1 MAAAVDNKV
10 WSLRRRLALG
20 LAMAALLPAIL
31 FSVALLVS
39 QWRRDHQNLSDSLD
53 ASVRLNA
60 GLIDDFLESQQ
71 AAVRLLAESIADNP
85 DTGGVRLANVLKA
98 YPAMIRILWVDAK
111 GSVVVAQDAR
121 GRQMLQ
127 IPHIG
132 EGEAWFIAARTRY
145 QPFITNVYRRIAY
158 GDEVVVGVSAPILR
172 GSEFKG
178 ALLAAIP
185 VESLMRQSAE
195 SAARSQ
201 WELLLVDRENRV
213 TFASRGL
220 RFHALENAGTV
231 GASLARVA
239 TAMDQPA
246 REVELT
252 GLLKSGASA
261 YVKAVR
267 MRNGWVLALVA
278 PRQQML
284 APLLPRILL
293 LLGLL
298 TVTMLCVVG
307 MLGLQ
312 WRTLKRSIDALL
324 QGLRGYV
331 LGGRMDAR
339 KMARLPG
346 ELEPLAQGIEELGA
360 RMNAAYAQVQQVLGE
375 REQVIAERTESL
387 NLAVTELS
395 LQSRTDAL
403 TGTLNYRGFREACD
417 RVWADP
423 DSQPLAVL
431 ALDIDHFKRYNDLY
445 GHAEGD
451 VALRRFAGAVRSA
464 LFRSGDVLARP
475 GGEEFTVLMPDCSL
489 RQAMQAANR
498 VCARVREADISHDD
512 TPSGRLTVSIGVAAR
527 EPGDA
532 DVDALLKRAD
542 DALYRAKSGGRDRAS
557 S

>member
-1 MAAAVDNKV
+1 MAGAVHNSA

-20 LAMAALLPAIL
+20 LVAAALLPAIL
-31 FSVALLVS
+31 FSVALLAT
-39 QWRRDHQNLSDSLD
+39 QWRRDHQNLSATLD

-71 AAVRLLAESIADNP
+71 AAVRLLAETLPNQPED
-85 DTGGVRLANVLKA
+85 DGVRLANVLHA
-98 YPAMIRILWVDAK
+98 YPAMLRILAVDAE
-111 GSVVVAQDAR
+111 GDVVAIGDAR
-121 GRQMLQ
+121 GRELARLSGL
-127 IPHIG
+127 G
-132 EGEAWFIAARTRY
+132 EGEDWFMMARDRFRPY
-145 QPFITNVYRRIAY
+145 VTNVYHRPAY
-158 GDEVVVGVSAPILR
+158 GSEAVVGVSAPILR
-172 GSEFKG
+172 GNTFRG
-178 ALLAAIP
+178 AVLAAIP
-185 VESLMRQSAE
+185 VESLMRQSSE

-201 WELLLVDRENRV
+201 WELLLIDRDNRV
-213 TFASRGL
+213 IFASHGL
-220 RFHALENAGTV
+220 RLRALGDAGTI
-231 GASLARVA
+231 GATLGRLAA
-239 TAMDQPA
+239 TVDHPA
-246 REVELT
+246 REVELP
-252 GLLKSGASA
+252 GLLKGDDPA
-261 YVKAVR
+261 YVEAVR

-278 PRQQML
+278 SRQQLL

-293 LLGLL
+293 LAALL
-298 TVTMLCVVG
+298 AVTLLCVFGV
-307 MLGLQ
+307 LGLQ
-312 WRTLKRSIDALL
+312 WRTLRRSIDALL

-331 LGGRMDAR
+331 LGGQMDAR
-339 KMARLPG
+339 QMQRLPG
-346 ELEPLAQGIEELGA
+346 ELEPLAQGIEALGE
-360 RMNAAYAQVQQVLGE
+360 RMNAAYARVQQVLGE

-403 TGTLNYRGFREACD
+403 TGTLNYRGFREACEQ
-417 RVWADP
+417 VWADP

-475 GGEEFTVLMPDCSL
+475 GGEEFTVLMPDCSPW
-489 RQAMQAANR
+489 QAMQAANR

-527 EPGDA
+527 EAGDA

-557 S
+557 M

>member
-31 FSVALLVS
+31 FSAALLVS

-298 TVTMLCVVG
+298 TVTMLCVIG
-307 MLGLQ
+307 MLALQ
-312 WRTLKRSIDALL
+312 WRTLGRSIDALL

-331 LGGRMDAR
+331 LGGRMNAR
-339 KMARLPG
+339 KMGRLPG

>member
-1 MAAAVDNKV
+1 
-10 WSLRRRLALG
+10 
-20 LAMAALLPAIL
+20 MAALLPAIL
-31 FSVALLVS
+31 FSAALLVS

-53 ASVRLNA
+53 ASARLNA

-132 EGEAWFIAARTRY
+132 EGEKWFIAARTRY

-185 VESLMRQSAE
+185 AESLMRQSAE

-220 RFHALENAGTV
+220 RFHALENAGTM

-239 TAMDQPA
+239 TTMDQPA

-527 EPGDA
+527 EPGDV

>member
-1 MAAAVDNKV
+1 M
-10 WSLRRRLALG
+10 RRRLALG

-339 KMARLPG
+339 KMGRLPG

-527 EPGDA
+527 EPGDV

>member
-1 MAAAVDNKV
+1 M
-10 WSLRRRLALG
+10 RRRLALG

-31 FSVALLVS
+31 FSAALLVS

-53 ASVRLNA
+53 ASARLNA

-132 EGEAWFIAARTRY
+132 EGEKWFIAARTRY

-185 VESLMRQSAE
+185 AESLMRQSAE

-339 KMARLPG
+339 KMGRLPG

>member
-1 MAAAVDNKV
+1 
-10 WSLRRRLALG
+10 
-20 LAMAALLPAIL
+20 
-31 FSVALLVS
+31 
-39 QWRRDHQNLSDSLD
+39 
-53 ASVRLNA
+53 
-60 GLIDDFLESQQ
+60 
-71 AAVRLLAESIADNP
+71 
-85 DTGGVRLANVLKA
+85 
-98 YPAMIRILWVDAK
+98 
-111 GSVVVAQDAR
+111 
-121 GRQMLQ
+121 
-127 IPHIG
+127 
-132 EGEAWFIAARTRY
+132 
-145 QPFITNVYRRIAY
+145 
-158 GDEVVVGVSAPILR
+158 
-172 GSEFKG
+172 
-178 ALLAAIP
+178 
-185 VESLMRQSAE
+185 
-195 SAARSQ
+195 
-201 WELLLVDRENRV
+201 
-213 TFASRGL
+213 
-220 RFHALENAGTV
+220 
-231 GASLARVA
+231 
-239 TAMDQPA
+239 
-246 REVELT
+246 
-252 GLLKSGASA
+252 
-261 YVKAVR
+261 AVR

-298 TVTMLCVVG
+298 TVTMLCVIG
-307 MLGLQ
+307 MLALQ
-312 WRTLKRSIDALL
+312 WRTLGRSIDALL

-331 LGGRMDAR
+331 LGGRMNAR
-339 KMARLPG
+339 KMGRLPG

>member
-1 MAAAVDNKV
+1 MAGSGIRKT

-20 LAMAALLPAIL
+20 LVAAALLPAIL
-31 FSVALLVS
+31 FSAALLAS
-39 QWRRDHQNLSDSLD
+39 QWRRDRENLTAGLE

-71 AAVRLLAESIADNP
+71 AAVRLLAETLASQPGD
-85 DTGGVRLANVLKA
+85 DGVRLSNVLHA
-98 YPAMIRILWVDAK
+98 YPAMLRIIAVDAD
-111 GSVVVAQDAR
+111 GDVVAIRDAR
-121 GRQMLQ
+121 GRELAMLS
-127 IPHIG
+127 G
-132 EGEAWFIAARTRY
+132 LGRDEDWFVTARDRFRTY
-145 QPFITNVYRRIAY
+145 VTNVYHRPAY
-158 GDEVVVGVSAPILR
+158 GSEAVIGVSAPILSGAEFR
-172 GSEFKG
+172 G
-178 ALLAAIP
+178 AVLAAIP

-201 WELLLVDRENRV
+201 WELLLIDRDNRII
-213 TFASRGL
+213 FASHGL
-220 RFHALENAGTV
+220 RFRALGDAGAIGNTLGRLATTV
-231 GASLARVA
+231 
-239 TAMDQPA
+239 DHPA
-246 REVELT
+246 REVELR
-252 GLLKSGASA
+252 GLLKGDDPA
-261 YVKAVR
+261 YIEAVR

-278 PRQQML
+278 PRAQL
-284 APLLPRILL
+284 LTPLWPRIALL
-293 LLGLL
+293 VALLM
-298 TVTMLCVVG
+298 VTLLCVMAV
-307 MLGLQ
+307 LGLQ
-312 WRTLKRSIDALL
+312 WRTLSGSIDVVL

-339 KMARLPG
+339 RMQPLPG
-346 ELEPLAQGIEELGA
+346 ELEPLAQGIEELGD
-360 RMNAAYAQVQQVLGE
+360 RMNAAYAKVQQVLSE

-387 NLAVTELS
+387 NLAVSELS

-403 TGTLNYRGFREACD
+403 TGTLNYRGFREACEQ
-417 RVWADP
+417 VWADP

-475 GGEEFTVLMPDCSL
+475 GGEEFAILMPDCTL

-512 TPSGRLTVSIGVAAR
+512 TLSGRLTVSIGVAAR

-542 DALYRAKSGGRDRAS
+542 KALYRAKSGGRDRAS
-557 S
+557 V

>member
-1 MAAAVDNKV
+1 M
-10 WSLRRRLALG
+10 RRRLALG

-298 TVTMLCVVG
+298 TVTMLCVIG
-307 MLGLQ
+307 MLALQ
-312 WRTLKRSIDALL
+312 WRTLGRSIDALL

-331 LGGRMDAR
+331 LGGRMNAR
-339 KMARLPG
+339 KMGRLPG

>member
-1 MAAAVDNKV
+1 M
-10 WSLRRRLALG
+10 RRRLALG

-339 KMARLPG
+339 KMGRLPG

>member
-1 MAAAVDNKV
+1 M
-10 WSLRRRLALG
+10 RRRLALG

-31 FSVALLVS
+31 FSAALLVS

-298 TVTMLCVVG
+298 TVTMLCVIG
-307 MLGLQ
+307 MLALQ
-312 WRTLKRSIDALL
+312 WRTLGRSIDALL

-331 LGGRMDAR
+331 LGGRMNAR
-339 KMARLPG
+339 KMGRLPG

>member
-1 MAAAVDNKV
+1 MAGSGVRKP

-20 LAMAALLPAIL
+20 LVAAALLPAIL
-31 FSVALLVS
+31 FSAALLAT
-39 QWRRDHQNLSDSLD
+39 QWRRDHQNLSAALD

-71 AAVRLLAESIADNP
+71 AAMRLLAETLPEHPEDDGI
-85 DTGGVRLANVLKA
+85 RLANVLHA
-98 YPAMIRILWVDAK
+98 YPAMIRILVVDT
-111 GSVVVAQDAR
+111 GGDVVAIRDAR
-121 GRQMLQ
+121 GRELAKLS
-127 IPHIG
+127 G
-132 EGEAWFIAARTRY
+132 LGRNEDWFLAARDRFRPY
-145 QPFITNVYRRIAY
+145 VTNVYHRPAY
-158 GDEVVVGVSAPILR
+158 GSEAVVGVSAPILR
-172 GSEFKG
+172 GMEFKG
-178 ALLAAIP
+178 AVLAAIP

-201 WELLLVDRENRV
+201 WELLLIDRDNRV
-213 TFASRGL
+213 IFASHGL
-220 RFHALENAGTV
+220 RFRTLGDAGAAG
-231 GASLARVA
+231 GALARSAA
-239 TAMDQPA
+239 TSGQPV
-246 REVELT
+246 RELRLG
-252 GLLKSGASA
+252 GLLKGDALA
-261 YVKAVR
+261 YAQAVR

-278 PRQQML
+278 PRQQLL
-284 APLLPRILL
+284 APLLPRIGLL
-293 LLGLL
+293 AALL
-298 TVTMLCVVG
+298 TVTLLCVFGV
-307 MLGLQ
+307 LGLQ
-312 WRTLKRSIDALL
+312 WRTLGQSIEALA

-339 KMARLPG
+339 RMRRLPG
-346 ELEPLAQGIEELGA
+346 ELEPLAEGIEALGE
-360 RMNAAYAQVQQVLGE
+360 RMNAAYAKVQQVLGE

-387 NLAVTELS
+387 NLAVSELS

-403 TGTLNYRGFREACD
+403 TGVLNYRGFREACD
-417 RVWADP
+417 QVWADP

-475 GGEEFTVLMPDCSL
+475 GGEEFAVLMPDCTL

-512 TPSGRLTVSIGVAAR
+512 TLSGRLTVSIGVAAR

-542 DALYRAKSGGRDRAS
+542 EALYRAKSGGRDRVS
-557 S
+557 V

>member
-53 ASVRLNA
+53 ASARLNA

-339 KMARLPG
+339 KMGRLPG

>member
-31 FSVALLVS
+31 FSAALLVS

-53 ASVRLNA
+53 ASARLNA

-252 GLLKSGASA
+252 GLLKSDASA

-298 TVTMLCVVG
+298 TVTMLCVIG
-307 MLGLQ
+307 MLALQ
-312 WRTLKRSIDALL
+312 WRTLGRSIDALL

-331 LGGRMDAR
+331 LGGRMNAR
-339 KMARLPG
+339 KMGRLPG

>member
-213 TFASRGL
+213 TFVSRGL

-298 TVTMLCVVG
+298 TVTMLCVIG
-307 MLGLQ
+307 MLALQ
-312 WRTLKRSIDALL
+312 WRTLGRSIDALL

-331 LGGRMDAR
+331 LGGRMNAR
-339 KMARLPG
+339 KMGRLPG

>member
-1 MAAAVDNKV
+1 MAEAVDNKV

-53 ASVRLNA
+53 ASARLNA

-132 EGEAWFIAARTRY
+132 EGEKWFIAARTRY

-185 VESLMRQSAE
+185 AESLMRQSAE

-220 RFHALENAGTV
+220 RFHALENAGTM

-239 TAMDQPA
+239 TTMDQPA

-252 GLLKSGASA
+252 GLLKSDASA

-512 TPSGRLTVSIGVAAR
+512 TTSGRLTVSIGVAAR
-527 EPGDA
+527 EPGDV

>member
-1 MAAAVDNKV
+1 M
-10 WSLRRRLALG
+10 RRRLALG

-53 ASVRLNA
+53 ASARLNA

-339 KMARLPG
+339 KMGRLPG

>member
-31 FSVALLVS
+31 FSAALLVS
-39 QWRRDHQNLSDSLD
+39 QWRRDHQNLGDSLD

-98 YPAMIRILWVDAK
+98 YPAMIRILRVDPK

-121 GRQMLQ
+121 GRQLLQ

-132 EGEAWFIAARTRY
+132 EGEKWFIAARTRY

-220 RFHALENAGTV
+220 RYHALENAGPM

-239 TAMDQPA
+239 TTMDQPA

-252 GLLKSGASA
+252 GLLKSDASA

-278 PRQQML
+278 PQQQML

-339 KMARLPG
+339 KMGRLPG

-387 NLAVTELS
+387 NQAVSELS

-423 DSQPLAVL
+423 DCQPLAVL

>member
-31 FSVALLVS
+31 FSAALLVS

-339 KMARLPG
+339 KMGRLPG

-527 EPGDA
+527 EPGDV

>member
-31 FSVALLVS
+31 FSAALLVS

-85 DTGGVRLANVLKA
+85 DTGGVRLVNVLKA

-298 TVTMLCVVG
+298 TVTMLCVIG
-307 MLGLQ
+307 MLALQ
-312 WRTLKRSIDALL
+312 WRTLGRSIDALL

-331 LGGRMDAR
+331 LGGRMNAR
-339 KMARLPG
+339 KMGRLPG

>member
-1 MAAAVDNKV
+1 M
-10 WSLRRRLALG
+10 RRRLALG

-132 EGEAWFIAARTRY
+132 EGEKWFIAARTRY

-220 RFHALENAGTV
+220 RFHALENAGTM

-239 TAMDQPA
+239 TTMDQPA

-252 GLLKSGASA
+252 GLLKSDASA

-527 EPGDA
+527 EPGDV

>member
-31 FSVALLVS
+31 FSAALLVS

-53 ASVRLNA
+53 ASARLNA

-185 VESLMRQSAE
+185 AESLMRQSAE

-339 KMARLPG
+339 KMGRLPG

-464 LFRSGDVLARP
+464 LFRSGDVLARS

>member
-1 MAAAVDNKV
+1 M
-10 WSLRRRLALG
+10 RRRLALG

-31 FSVALLVS
+31 FSAALLVS

-53 ASVRLNA
+53 ASARLNA

-213 TFASRGL
+213 TFVSRGL

-298 TVTMLCVVG
+298 TVTMLCVIG
-307 MLGLQ
+307 MLALQ
-312 WRTLKRSIDALL
+312 WRTLGRSIDALL

-331 LGGRMDAR
+331 LGGRMNAR
-339 KMARLPG
+339 KMGRLPG

-464 LFRSGDVLARP
+464 LFRSGDVLARS

-527 EPGDA
+527 EPGDV

>member
-1 MAAAVDNKV
+1 VAAAVDNKV

-339 KMARLPG
+339 KMGRLPG

-527 EPGDA
+527 EPGDV

>member
-339 KMARLPG
+339 KMGRLPG

-527 EPGDA
+527 EPGDV

>member
-31 FSVALLVS
+31 FSAALLVS

-53 ASVRLNA
+53 ASARLNA

-185 VESLMRQSAE
+185 AESLMRQSAE

-220 RFHALENAGTV
+220 RFHALENAGTM

-239 TAMDQPA
+239 TTMDQPA

-252 GLLKSGASA
+252 GLLKSDASA

>member
-1 MAAAVDNKV
+1 M
-10 WSLRRRLALG
+10 RRRLALG

-31 FSVALLVS
+31 FSAALLVS

-339 KMARLPG
+339 KMGRLPG

>member
-1 MAAAVDNKV
+1 M
-10 WSLRRRLALG
+10 RRRLALG

-31 FSVALLVS
+31 FSAALLVS
-39 QWRRDHQNLSDSLD
+39 QWRRDHQNLGDSLD

-132 EGEAWFIAARTRY
+132 EGEKWFIAARTRY

-298 TVTMLCVVG
+298 TVTMLCVIG
-307 MLGLQ
+307 MLALQ
-312 WRTLKRSIDALL
+312 WRTLGRSIDALL

-331 LGGRMDAR
+331 LGGRMNAR
-339 KMARLPG
+339 KMGRLPG

-527 EPGDA
+527 EPGDV

>member
-1 MAAAVDNKV
+1 M
-10 WSLRRRLALG
+10 RRRLALG

-31 FSVALLVS
+31 FSAALLVS

-53 ASVRLNA
+53 ASARLNA

-298 TVTMLCVVG
+298 TVTMLCVIG
-307 MLGLQ
+307 MLALQ
-312 WRTLKRSIDALL
+312 WRTLGRSIDALL

-331 LGGRMDAR
+331 LGGRMNAR
-339 KMARLPG
+339 KMGRLPG

>member
-31 FSVALLVS
+31 FSAALLVS

-339 KMARLPG
+339 KMGRLPG

>member
-1 MAAAVDNKV
+1 VAAAVDNKV

-31 FSVALLVS
+31 FSAALLVS

-298 TVTMLCVVG
+298 TVTMLCVIG
-307 MLGLQ
+307 MLALQ
-312 WRTLKRSIDALL
+312 WRTLGRSIDALL

-331 LGGRMDAR
+331 LGGRMNAR
-339 KMARLPG
+339 KMGRLPG

>member
-132 EGEAWFIAARTRY
+132 EGEKWFIAARTRY

-339 KMARLPG
+339 KMGRLPG

>member
-1 MAAAVDNKV
+1 M
-10 WSLRRRLALG
+10 RRRLALG

-53 ASVRLNA
+53 ASARLNA

-132 EGEAWFIAARTRY
+132 EGEKWFIAARTRY

-185 VESLMRQSAE
+185 AESLMRQSAE

-213 TFASRGL
+213 TFVSRGL

-339 KMARLPG
+339 KMGRLPG

>member
-31 FSVALLVS
+31 FSAALLVS

-53 ASVRLNA
+53 ASARLNA

-213 TFASRGL
+213 TFVSRGL

-298 TVTMLCVVG
+298 TVTMLCVIG
-307 MLGLQ
+307 MLALQ

-464 LFRSGDVLARP
+464 LFRSGDVLARS

>member
-1 MAAAVDNKV
+1 M
-10 WSLRRRLALG
+10 RRRLALG

-31 FSVALLVS
+31 FSAALLVS

-53 ASVRLNA
+53 ASARLNA

-339 KMARLPG
+339 KMGRLPG

>member
-1 MAAAVDNKV
+1 M
-10 WSLRRRLALG
+10 RRRLALG

-31 FSVALLVS
+31 FSAALLVS

-53 ASVRLNA
+53 ASARLNA

-132 EGEAWFIAARTRY
+132 EGEKWFIAARTRY

-239 TAMDQPA
+239 TTMDQPA

-252 GLLKSGASA
+252 GLLKSDASA

>member
-1 MAAAVDNKV
+1 M
-10 WSLRRRLALG
+10 RRRLALG

-298 TVTMLCVVG
+298 TVTMLCVIG
-307 MLGLQ
+307 MLALQ
-312 WRTLKRSIDALL
+312 WRTLGRSIDALL

-331 LGGRMDAR
+331 LGGRMNAR

-527 EPGDA
+527 EPGDV